1 MMSFAIEPT
10 TKSAKPKRPH
20 RRHMLDAEYQE
31 AIDVGE
37 RVFID
42 SGGNLDA
49 AIVTALKHY
58 ESAKAALPVD
68 DYIGAEETH
77 EFLQKILHGHT
88 YTPDDIISA
97 LEGILRNIATLTRPG
112 ELQYAVEQAT
122 MRIAAQQA
130 LTLIEKWRT
139 ATP

>member
-1 MMSFAIEPT
+1 MVEP
-10 TKSAKPKRPH
+10 
-20 RRHMLDAEYQE
+20 EYQE
-31 AIDVGE
+31 AVDAGE
-37 RVFID
+37 RIFID

-49 AIVTALKHY
+49 AIVAALKHY

-77 EFLQKILHGHT
+77 EFLQKILHDNT
-88 YTPDDIISA
+88 YTTDDIISA

-112 ELQYAVEQAT
+112 ELKYAVEQAT
-122 MRIAAQQA
+122 MRIAAKQA
-130 LTLIEKWRT
+130 LTLIEQWRA